1 MADVTKKERQTLGR
15 VLLAYSA
22 FTGVLS
28 IVYLIRFIFMDNE
41 ENGFVAACAFAATM
55 LFGTFLSIG
64 LNYTIRVPRG
74 KDDDKSQVIAGAI
87 MAILGTAICVSM
99 QINMGVGSYWF
110 LPVAYYVQSALII
123 IICLL
128 SLKFYKR

>member
-1 MADVTKKERQTLGR
+1 MADVAKKERQTLGR

-22 FTGVLS
+22 LTGVLS

-41 ENGFVAACAFAATM
+41 ENGFIAACAFAATM

-87 MAILGTAICVSM
+87 IAILGTVICVSM

-110 LPVAYYVQSALII
+110 LPVAYYIQSALIV

>member
-22 FTGVLS
+22 LTGVLS

-41 ENGFVAACAFAATM
+41 ENGFIAACAFAATM

-87 MAILGTAICVSM
+87 MAILGTVICVSM
-99 QINMGVGSYWF
+99 QINMGIGPYWF
-110 LPVAYYVQSALII
+110 LPIAYYIQSALII
-123 IICLL
+123 VVCLL